1 MSNFATHFSNMEEI
15 PMGHL
20 FVLDKLKKLRQ
31 VENPDNLPSWI
42 YSIANLGIII
52 FIIVLVIICY
62 VFLLCHYVML
72 FSACIIYVT
81 AIAFMCFA
89 NKHIIII
96 IIIDVANFKQNSK
109 TVV

>member
-1 MSNFATHFSNMEEI
+1 MFLILKKFRWVTLI
-15 PMGHL
+15 
-20 FVLDKLKKLRQ
+20 DKLNNLRQ
-31 VENPDNLPSWI
+31 VENPDSLPSWI
-42 YSIANLGIII
+42 YSIANLAIII

-72 FSACIIYVT
+72 FSARIIYVT
-81 AIAFMCFA
+81 AIAFMCFT

-96 IIIDVANFKQNSK
+96 IIIIDFANFKQNSK